1 MPQAQG
7 TPNAAA
13 AAVATPVPGMNAT
26 VTIIIDQ
33 RQDVL
38 MVPSTAIQR
47 EGRDSVVEIQNEDGS
62 TERQVVETG
71 LSDGTNTEITSGLEE
86 GQTVIIP
93 SVAATTTSGQ
103 SQPAQGGDMM
113 PIFGGPPGGDR
124 MPGD

>member
-1 MPQAQG
+1 
-7 TPNAAA
+7 
-13 AAVATPVPGMNAT
+13 MNAS

-38 MVPSTAIQR
+38 IVSASAIQG

-62 TERQVVETG
+62 TTRQVVEKG
-71 LSDGTNTEITSGLEE
+71 LSDDTNTEITSGLEE

-93 SVAATTTSGQ
+93 TVAATTSGQ

-113 PIFGGPPGGDR
+113 PIFGGPPGGGG